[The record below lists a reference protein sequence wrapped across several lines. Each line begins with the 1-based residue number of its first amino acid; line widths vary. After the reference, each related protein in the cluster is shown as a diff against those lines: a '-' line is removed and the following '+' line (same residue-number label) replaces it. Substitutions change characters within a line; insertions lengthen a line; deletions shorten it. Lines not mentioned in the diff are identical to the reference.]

1 MGFKRTFNK
10 VCLCVR
16 KHSPQILAVAGA
28 VSTVAGVIL
37 ACKVSNETAEE
48 VNQAKDEVKQIKE
61 SIESGAVE
69 KKDGKKSIHA
79 VMWRCFRKV
88 GKRYILPA
96 GLTIGGIL
104 SLLASGWI
112 LAEWLTGTTVA
123 YRQLEDK
130 YFRLQDGV
138 RAKYGDE
145 ALQELEYG
153 YIDELVCESTS
164 EDENASTGLTE
175 PNMGTLGEYKFVFDK
190 NSSRHI
196 SDAIMCDYYLGNAEK
211 ILNQRLHKN
220 GVLFLWE
227 VLRDLDIRI
236 TDKNLLKLALNAC
249 WVDDPTDPDKDC
261 HVSLRAK
268 RVPSKTNFNPVYIL
282 DPNWDTIANNNWDVI
297 CDALR

>member
-1 MGFKRTFNK
+1 MGFKRTFTK
-10 VCLCVR
+10 TCLVLK
-16 KHSPQILAVAGA
+16 KHSPKILAVVGT

-37 ACKVSNETAEE
+37 ACKTANETAEE
-48 VNQAKDEVKQIKE
+48 VNQARDEVKQIKE

-69 KKDGKKSIHA
+69 KKDGKKSMHA
-79 VMWRCFRKV
+79 VMWRCFKKV

-96 GLTIGGIL
+96 GLTIGGII

-130 YFRLQDGV
+130 YIRLQDGV
-138 RAKYGDE
+138 RDKYGEE
-145 ALQELEYG
+145 ALYELEYG
-153 YIDELVCESTS
+153 VYDKVLEDDSS

-175 PNMGTLGEYKFVFDK
+175 PNTGIVGDYKFVFDK

-196 SDAIMCDYYLGNAEK
+196 SDATICDSYIVNAEK
-211 ILNQRLHKN
+211 IFNQKLHKN

-227 VLRDLDIRI
+227 VLRDMDIRI
-236 TDKNLLKLALNAC
+236 TDTDMLKLALNAC
-249 WVDDPTDPDKDC
+249 WVDDPTDPNRDC

-268 RVPSKTNFNPVYIL
+268 RLPSKTSYNPVYIL
-282 DPNWDTIANNNWDVI
+282 DPNWDTIATNKWDEI
-297 CDALR
+297 CQALR